1 MGAALRLGHAYEDAD
16 SAGARV
22 VRSRSNILTG
32 QAIPGR
38 LFRLLSAPE
47 RARRQAAFEIV
58 CARRGAM
65 ARIARA
71 WDVSDQVV
79 YNVRDGVSPL
89 SDDHILALPRA
100 QREHLY
106 EVLDETSQLSFAF

>member
-1 MGAALRLGHAYEDAD
+1 M
-16 SAGARV
+16 GARV
-22 VRSRSNILTG
+22 LHVQDDADLASSRVVGSRSNILTG

-38 LFRLLSAPE
+38 LFKLLSAPE

-89 SDDHILALPRA
+89 SDDRILALPRA
-100 QREHLY
+100 QREHLH
-106 EVLDETSQLSFAF
+106 EVLSATAQLSFGF

>member
-1 MGAALRLGHAYEDAD
+1 
-16 SAGARV
+16 
-22 VRSRSNILTG
+22 
-32 QAIPGR
+32 
-38 LFRLLSAPE
+38 
-47 RARRQAAFEIV
+47 
-58 CARRGAM
+58 M

-89 SDDHILALPRA
+89 SDDRILALPRA

-106 EVLDETSQLSFAF
+106 EVLSATAQLSFGF